1 MFRKY
6 IRTSNLED
14 SSSFSSFFINSISSS
29 RPTHTRQGGRILSP
43 RWLLL
48 QARHDQFFQ
57 RQQQTLYAW
66 YGQSFLPDDIFSL
79 ECSLFP
85 SDFAVIIPTF
95 IKINTKTNCLG
106 DSYFLSTLDSDFRIL
121 NNQIFN
127 LNLVVFWRHQSQAY
141 PVKSFHWKF
150 NTAGF
155 ILAGFYNI
163 NLDIIFFKSLHINS
177 YSCSFFHLA
186 SFCKFHFI

>member
-6 IRTSNLED
+6 IRTSNFKD

-29 RPTHTRQGGRILSP
+29 RPPRTRQGGRILSP

-48 QARHDQFFQ
+48 QARHAQSFQ

-66 YGQSFLPDDIFSL
+66 YGQSFLSDDIFSL

-85 SDFAVIIPTF
+85 SDKIPTF

-106 DSYFLSTLDSDFRIL
+106 DFYFLSTLLRIRKSLSNQIL
-121 NNQIFN
+121 NSI
-127 LNLVVFWRHQSQAY
+127 LVVFWQHQSQVY
-141 PVKSFHWKF
+141 PVKSFRWKF

-163 NLDIIFFKSLHINS
+163 NLEIIFFKSLHINS